1 MKNRSFL
8 VLAFFFLSLKGMAQI
23 CNPSGNLI
31 IYSNYD
37 GGILTI
43 NVDQNIPNL
52 KVGICTYEP
61 IQVTFTGPFVG
72 NITQVIYAGF
82 NSSQNNNNCSLG
94 NFPTSITG
102 VPVAITTITPPMNP
116 PLVGYTPAHG
126 NGAGPWGGLM
136 VGVAGLCDTLTNAG
150 GGNTPDEVVYYFLNA
165 TGGTLRFHQTQY
177 NCWINQ
183 TVNVSAGGNCCIL
196 PPNAN
201 PCANPVSPSFTQ
213 VAPICSGGNFT
224 LPATSNN
231 GITGAWS
238 PAINNSA
245 TTTYTFT
252 PSAGQCASPTAMTV
266 NVNPSTTPT
275 FTTWGPYCQNEI
287 LIQVML
293 PTTSNE
299 GITGTWNPG
308 MVSTAVAGNIVH
320 TFTPNPGQCANS
332 TTMTVVVNAAASPTF
347 SQISPICEGQSFIL
361 QSTSNNGVQGNWTPL
376 LNSTNTTTY
385 TFTPNS
391 NQCANPTTMTVVV
404 NTPAAPTFSQISPIC
419 EGQSF
424 TLPLTSNNG
433 VTGSWSPALNT
444 TSTTSYTFTP
454 NLGFCATST
463 DLTVQVNP
471 APAVNVLPSNPSIS
485 LGGSIQLSA
494 NGANTYSWSNASTL
508 SCAACPNPIANP
520 ISTTTYV
527 LTGTTA
533 NGCSDTA
540 SVTVIVVGEC
550 NEVFIPTR
558 FSPNNNGPSAN
569 NVFRVFGNCIQTMK
583 ISVYDRWGERV
594 FESINQSETWDGTF
608 KGKPL
613 NSGAYV
619 YTFSASL
626 LNGIQV
632 NTSGS
637 IEIVR

>member
-1 MKNRSFL
+1 MFTLFFWSFN
-8 VLAFFFLSLKGMAQI
+8 GTAQI
-23 CNPSGNLI
+23 CNPAGNLI

-61 IQVTFTGPFVG
+61 IQVAFTGPFVG

-94 NFPTSITG
+94 NYPTSITG
-102 VPVAITTITPPMNP
+102 VPAGITTINPAMNP
-116 PLVGYTPAHG
+116 PSVGYTPAHG
-126 NGAGPWGGLM
+126 NGSGPWGGGML
-136 VGVAGLCDTLTNAG
+136 GVAGLCDTLTNAG
-150 GGNTPDEVVYYFLNA
+150 GGNTPDEVVYFFLNA
-165 TGGTLRFHQTQY
+165 TGGILRFHQTQY

-224 LPATSNN
+224 LPTTSNN
-231 GITGAWS
+231 GITGTWS

-252 PSAGQCASPTAMTV
+252 PTAGQCASPTTMTV

-275 FTTWGPYCQNEI
+275 FTTWGPYCQNDV

-308 MVSTAVAGNIVH
+308 MVSTAVSGNIVH
-320 TFTPNPGQCANS
+320 TFTPNPGQCANT
-332 TTMTVVVNAAASPTF
+332 TTMTVIVNPLSAPQFNPIQEICVGEQINLPSSAINGISGIWSPV
-347 SQISPICEGQSFIL
+347 I
-361 QSTSNNGVQGNWTPL
+361 NNTA
-376 LNSTNTTTY
+376 TTTY

-391 NQCANPTTMTVVV
+391 
-404 NTPAAPTFSQISPIC
+404 
-419 EGQSF
+419 GQ
-424 TLPLTSNNG
+424 
-433 VTGSWSPALNT
+433 
-444 TSTTSYTFTP
+444 
-454 NLGFCATST
+454 CATST

-471 APAVNVLPSNPSIS
+471 APIVSVLPSNPIIA
-485 LGGSIQLSA
+485 LGGSVQLSA
-494 NGANTYSWSNASTL
+494 NGANTYLWTNASTL
-508 SCAACPNPIANP
+508 SCTACPSPIASP
-520 ISTTTYV
+520 LVATTYV
-527 LTGTTA
+527 LTGTNT

-540 SVTVIVVGEC
+540 SVTVFVDGEC
-550 NEVFIPTR
+550 NKVFIPTR
-558 FSPNNNGPSAN
+558 FSPNESGPTSN
-569 NVFRVFGNCIQTMK
+569 NVFRVFGNCIQTIQ
-583 ISVYDRWGERV
+583 ISVYNRWGERV
-594 FESINQSETWDGTF
+594 FESINQAESWDGTF

-619 YTFSASL
+619 YTFSATL
-626 LNGIQV
+626 FDGTQV